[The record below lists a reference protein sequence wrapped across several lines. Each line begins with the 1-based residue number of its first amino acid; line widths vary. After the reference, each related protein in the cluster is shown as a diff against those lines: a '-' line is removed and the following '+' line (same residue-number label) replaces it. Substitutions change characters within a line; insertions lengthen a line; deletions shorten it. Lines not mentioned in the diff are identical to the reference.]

1 MYCYILEK
9 KFDKIFE
16 IDKYFLGLKDKK
28 IVEVLFF
35 LKFYIYVLNVVF

>member
-1 MYCYILEK
+1 MYCYIMEK

-28 IVEVLFF
+28 VEVLFF